1 MTRNRMYARKSRPA
15 VPWYGGVGELNRLVV
30 GGLVVDIVMAV
41 AAPGTGK
48 NATPEQ
54 FRRWALMLALAAL
67 SSLEPQPLS
76 PATGLG

>member
-41 AAPGTGK
+41 AADGDCI
-48 NATPEQ
+48 NAGSFIAKRGVGLDVT
-54 FRRWALMLALAAL
+54 ALQI
-67 SSLEPQPLS
+67 E
-76 PATGLG
+76 